1 VDVQSLGDCG
11 ILIPSTDTKEKM
23 MTEFAP
29 RPVNVNGMSLTAYV
43 DGVTM
48 ASVVARFG
56 EGLMIGYE
64 DDEKGYDGREVGF
77 VHLPT
82 GLEFYVYAR
91 WDAVRVGCRQDE
103 RTDAVS
109 LSEELSR
116 YLRHAATN

>member
-1 VDVQSLGDCG
+1 
-11 ILIPSTDTKEKM
+11 

-91 WDAVRVGCRQDE
+91 WGQVRVGCRRDD
-103 RTDAVS
+103 RRDADN
-109 LSEELSR
+109 LAAELAQ
-116 YLRHAATN
+116 YIQQTVVN

>member
-56 EGLMIGYE
+56 EGLMIGYG

-77 VHLPT
+77 VHLPLASSSAST
-82 GLEFYVYAR
+82 HG
-91 WDAVRVGCRQDE
+91 GM
-103 RTDAVS
+103 
-109 LSEELSR
+109 LSEWAVARMRGRMLCASPR
-116 YLRHAATN
+116 NSPSTSDMP

>member
-1 VDVQSLGDCG
+1 M
-11 ILIPSTDTKEKM
+11 T
-23 MTEFAP
+23 TEFAP

-48 ASVVARFG
+48 TSVVARFRD
-56 EGLMIGYE
+56 GLMIGYV
-64 DDEKGYDGREVGF
+64 DDEKGYDGQEVGF

-82 GLEFYVYAR
+82 GLEFYVYSR

-103 RTDAVS
+103 RIDAVS

-116 YLRHAATN
+116 YLRQAATN